1 MRRLRLVLSTTA
13 LAAALV
19 TIVQGYSYGGHKW
32 AVSEIPYYINPS
44 NGDMSTSAAT
54 AAIQAGAAAWSMQSN
69 ANISFYYMGQTS
81 GTTIA
86 NNGKNEVFLRGSYT
100 GYLAQTYRWWN
111 GAGTLI
117 EADTVFYDG
126 STRFYPGNTGCS
138 SGYYLQNVA
147 THEFGHALGLNHSSV
162 ATATMYAGEGPCT
175 TDKESLD
182 PDDLKGV
189 EYIYP
194 PVSGSGTTNTA
205 PSVSITAP
213 ASGTS
218 LTYGTS
224 ITFTGSASD
233 SQDGNI
239 TSKIVWKVNGT
250 QFGVGGSVV
259 KALPLGTDTVTASV
273 TDNGGLTSTKQIGV
287 SVVSATSSST
297 TSSTT
302 STLSLTAQGY
312 SSYVNLAWKGSTAA
326 NVDVYRSGMRLTTTP
341 NDGAFTDRPSLTL
354 KGVTLNYKVCNAG
367 TSTCSAVAKVVF

>member
-13 LAAALV
+13 LATALV
-19 TIVQGYSYGGHKW
+19 TIVQGYAYGGHKW
-32 AVSEIPYYINPS
+32 AVTQIPYYINPA
-44 NGDMSTSAAT
+44 NADMSTSAAT
-54 AAIQAGAAAWSMQSN
+54 TAIQAGAAAWSMQSN
-69 ANISFYYMGQTS
+69 ANISFYYMGSTT

-86 NNGKNEVFLRGSYT
+86 VNGKNEVFLRGSYN

-126 STRFYPGNTGCS
+126 STRFYPGNSGCS
-138 SGYYLQNVA
+138 GPGYYLQNVA
-147 THEFGHALGLNHSSV
+147 THEFGHALGLDHSSV
-162 ATATMYAGEGPCT
+162 ATATMYGGENPCT

-218 LTYGTS
+218 VTNGTS
-224 ITFTGSASD
+224 LTFTGAASD

-239 TSKIVWKVNGT
+239 SSKIVWKVNGT
-250 QFGVGGSVV
+250 QFGTGASVV
-259 KALPLGTDTVTASV
+259 KALPLGTDTVSASV
-273 TDNGGLTSTKQIGV
+273 TDNGGLTSTKQITV
-287 SVVSATSSST
+287 SVVSTT

-302 STLSLTAQGY
+302 SALSLTAQGY
-312 SSYVNLAWKGSTAA
+312 TSTVNLAWKGSTAA
-326 NVDVYRSGMRLTTTP
+326 NIDVYRSGIRLTTTP
-341 NDGAFTDRPSLTL
+341 NDGAFTDTPSQKL

-367 TSTCSAVAKVVF
+367 TSTCSPVAKVVF